1 MICVH
6 GNIKLG
12 GNSIMKSYNN
22 EKEILETVEEEIAV
36 ENTTE
41 SVEPSTVLGVVTEC
55 VKLRVRSTPEIADN
69 VLAEI
74 ILASE
79 VLVDLKESTDEFYKI
94 TTEAGVE
101 GYCMKQY
108 INIGD

>member
-6 GNIKLG
+6 GNNKLG
-12 GNSIMKSYNN
+12 GSSIMKSYNN
-22 EKEILETVEEEIAV
+22 EKEILETVEELAEEA
-36 ENTTE
+36 TTE
-41 SVEPSTVLGVVTEC
+41 SVEPSTVLGMVTEC

-94 TTEAGVE
+94 TTEAGIE

-108 INIGD
+108 IDIGD

>member
-1 MICVH
+1 
-6 GNIKLG
+6 
-12 GNSIMKSYNN
+12 MKSYNN

-41 SVEPSTVLGVVTEC
+41 SVESSTVLGVVTEC

>member
-1 MICVH
+1 
-6 GNIKLG
+6 
-12 GNSIMKSYNN
+12 MKSYNN

-94 TTEAGVE
+94 TTEMVVIFGNTE
-101 GYCMKQY
+101 
-108 INIGD
+108 

>member
-1 MICVH
+1 
-6 GNIKLG
+6 
-12 GNSIMKSYNN
+12 MKSYNN

-36 ENTTE
+36 EATTE

-69 VLAEI
+69 VLTEI

-108 INIGD
+108 INIGN

>member
-1 MICVH
+1 
-6 GNIKLG
+6 
-12 GNSIMKSYNN
+12 MKSYND

>member
-1 MICVH
+1 
-6 GNIKLG
+6 
-12 GNSIMKSYNN
+12 MKSYNN
-22 EKEILETVEEEIAV
+22 EKEILETVEEEIVV

-79 VLVDLKESTDEFYKI
+79 VLVDLEESTDEFYKI

-108 INIGD
+108 INISD

>member
-1 MICVH
+1 
-6 GNIKLG
+6 
-12 GNSIMKSYNN
+12 MKSYNN
-22 EKEILETVEEEIAV
+22 EKEIFETVEEEIVV
-36 ENTTE
+36 ENTTK

>member
-1 MICVH
+1 
-6 GNIKLG
+6 
-12 GNSIMKSYNN
+12 MKSYNN

-36 ENTTE
+36 ENATE
-41 SVEPSTVLGVVTEC
+41 SDEPSTVLGVVTEC

-69 VLAEI
+69 VLTEI

-101 GYCMKQY
+101 GYCMKRY

>member
-1 MICVH
+1 
-6 GNIKLG
+6 
-12 GNSIMKSYNN
+12 MKSYNN

-69 VLAEI
+69 VLTEI

>member
-1 MICVH
+1 
-6 GNIKLG
+6 
-12 GNSIMKSYNN
+12 MKSYNN

>member
-1 MICVH
+1 
-6 GNIKLG
+6 
-12 GNSIMKSYNN
+12 MKSYNN

-36 ENTTE
+36 EENTTE

-94 TTEAGVE
+94 TTEAGLE
-101 GYCMKQY
+101 GYCMKRY

>member
-1 MICVH
+1 
-6 GNIKLG
+6 
-12 GNSIMKSYNN
+12 MKSYNN
-22 EKEILETVEEEIAV
+22 EKEILETVEEEIVV

>member
-1 MICVH
+1 
-6 GNIKLG
+6 
-12 GNSIMKSYNN
+12 MKSYNN
-22 EKEILETVEEEIAV
+22 EKEILETVEEAITV
-36 ENTTE
+36 EELAEESSTK

-55 VKLRVRSTPEIADN
+55 VKLRVRSTPEIANN
-69 VLAEI
+69 VITEI

-94 TTEAGVE
+94 TTEAGVG

-108 INIGD
+108 INIGN

>member
-1 MICVH
+1 
-6 GNIKLG
+6 
-12 GNSIMKSYNN
+12 MKSYNN
-22 EKEILETVEEEIAV
+22 EKEILETVEEEIVV

-108 INIGD
+108 INIGN

>member
-1 MICVH
+1 
-6 GNIKLG
+6 
-12 GNSIMKSYNN
+12 MKSYNN
-22 EKEILETVEEEIAV
+22 EKEILETVEEEIVV

-41 SVEPSTVLGVVTEC
+41 LVEPSTVLGVVTEC

>member
-1 MICVH
+1 
-6 GNIKLG
+6 
-12 GNSIMKSYNN
+12 MKSYNN
-22 EKEILETVEEEIAV
+22 EKEILETVEEEIVV

-108 INIGD
+108 INIGDQEELTWRVF

>member
-1 MICVH
+1 
-6 GNIKLG
+6 
-12 GNSIMKSYNN
+12 MKSYNN
-22 EKEILETVEEEIAV
+22 EKEILETVEEEIVV

-41 SVEPSTVLGVVTEC
+41 LVEPSTVLGVVTEC

-108 INIGD
+108 INIGDQEELTWRVF

>member
-1 MICVH
+1 
-6 GNIKLG
+6 
-12 GNSIMKSYNN
+12 MKSYNN

-94 TTEAGVE
+94 TTEVGVE

>member
-1 MICVH
+1 
-6 GNIKLG
+6 
-12 GNSIMKSYNN
+12 MKSYNN
-22 EKEILETVEEEIAV
+22 EKEVLETVEEEIVV
-36 ENTTE
+36 EDLTEEATTE

-69 VLAEI
+69 VLTEI

-79 VLVDLKESTDEFYKI
+79 VSVDLKESTDEFYKI
-94 TTEAGVE
+94 TTEVGIE

-108 INIGD
+108 INIGV

>member
-1 MICVH
+1 
-6 GNIKLG
+6 
-12 GNSIMKSYNN
+12 MKPYNN
-22 EKEILETVEEEIAV
+22 EKEILEAVEEEIGV
-36 ENTTE
+36 ETTIE

-79 VLVDLKESTDEFYKI
+79 VLVDLKESTDEFYKV
-94 TTEAGVE
+94 TTEAGIE

>member
-1 MICVH
+1 
-6 GNIKLG
+6 
-12 GNSIMKSYNN
+12 MKSYNN
-22 EKEILETVEEEIAV
+22 EKEILETVEEEIVV

-79 VLVDLKESTDEFYKI
+79 VLVDLEESTDEFYKI

-108 INIGD
+108 INIGN

>member
-1 MICVH
+1 
-6 GNIKLG
+6 
-12 GNSIMKSYNN
+12 MKSYNN

-108 INIGD
+108 INIGDQEELTWRVF